1 VGVVATLHN
10 TNKFWNGDCK
20 KAAIL
25 SQWQRLARLLSLLSA
40 VISKKRLKKIE
51 PEYPGS

>member
-1 VGVVATLHN
+1 VATLHN
-10 TNKFWNGDCK
+10 TNKFLNGDCK